1 MGVLDGGE
9 EAAISPAAQQTGTA
23 RLSSLHLAAV
33 LHSTGI
39 RSGASLPGEVSLGM
53 GAAKQLL
60 SSPPPSLGGFV
71 R

>member
-9 EAAISPAAQQTGTA
+9 EAAISPAARQTGTA
-23 RLSSLHLAAV
+23 RLSSLHLAVV

-60 SSPPPSLGGFV
+60 PPPPSLGGFV